1 MLCITSVMLTILKTM
16 KKKTTEQPKAEIPAF
31 VDELLGCGKA
41 VVKAPS
47 PEALA
52 ELIGRIPAGT
62 KYCSGPVGRD
72 TVDFQYTVR
81 IDLIP

>member
-1 MLCITSVMLTILKTM
+1 MLTILKTTM
-16 KKKTTEQPKAEIPAF
+16 KNKTTEQPKAEIPSF

-52 ELIGRIPAGT
+52 ELIGKIPAGT
-62 KYCSGPVGRD
+62 KYCTGPVGRD
-72 TVDFQYTVR
+72 TVDFQYSVR
-81 IDLIP
+81 IDLIN

>member
-1 MLCITSVMLTILKTM
+1 MLTILKTTM

-31 VDELLGCGKA
+31 VDELLGYGKA

-62 KYCSGPVGRD
+62 KYCTGPVGRD